1 MFFEGLVQ
9 TLANSA
15 SILDLQRPLRGLLQA
30 FQSLSNAFGRPAEY
44 LKAFCMF
51 HSDLLRD
58 FEMYRKRILKVC
70 SDPFKL
76 PFQAKTF
83 NALLRASCRSFKWCY
98 KAS

>member
-30 FQSLSNAFGRPAEY
+30 FQSFSNASGRPAED

-51 HSDLLRD
+51 YSDLLRD
-58 FEMYRKRILKVC
+58 FEM
-70 SDPFKL
+70 
-76 PFQAKTF
+76 
-83 NALLRASCRSFKWCY
+83 
-98 KAS
+98 